1 MLFPLNGR
9 REKCGKP
16 STLISVEN
24 QKNLEVLAG
33 EEAGHDVRIEW
44 VSESLDSNLR
54 TVIEQEQK
62 IEKERLEAKR
72 REAREHPFV
81 QEVLRVFSGSTI
93 QEVSINKT

>member
-1 MLFPLNGR
+1 MRIGFKSG
-9 REKCGKP
+9 EP
-16 STLISVEN
+16 STLVSVEN
-24 QKNLEVLAG
+24 QKTLEALAG

-72 REAREHPFV
+72 QEAREHPFV
-81 QEVLRVFSGSTI
+81 QEVLKVFRGSTI
-93 QEVSINKT
+93 QEVRMNET